1 MGRGRLISTAFVARP
16 RHEVNAR
23 ACKITGNGMHQEHR
37 RSCTWMRQN
46 APGTP
51 SLNKRK
57 HISVCYRVIP
67 DYSGTMNETGNFHIG
82 TFDILKRYSI
92 FAASI
97 IYYYHRGGSFH
108 RYLIGG
114 IFCFY

>member
-1 MGRGRLISTAFVARP
+1 
-16 RHEVNAR
+16 
-23 ACKITGNGMHQEHR
+23 
-37 RSCTWMRQN
+37 MRQN

-67 DYSGTMNETGNFHIG
+67 DYSGTMNEPGNFHIG

-97 IYYYHRGGSFH
+97 IYYFSTEVEVSTV
-108 RYLIGG
+108 I
-114 IFCFY
+114 